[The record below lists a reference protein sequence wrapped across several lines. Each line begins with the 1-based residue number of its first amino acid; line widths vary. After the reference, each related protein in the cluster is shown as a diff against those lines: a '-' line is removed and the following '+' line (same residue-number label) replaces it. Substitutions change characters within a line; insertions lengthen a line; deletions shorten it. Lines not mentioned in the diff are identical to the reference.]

1 MSDIDLIR
9 DSVRRFARE
18 VVGPALGDLNHF
30 PDRPLPATIVPG
42 LAELGLLDD
51 EIDPTLLSAA
61 LSELAEFA
69 AAPATLVLAH
79 AFARQLVREAGGD
92 RAKALLAVNG
102 GGLFAAPLYAEP
114 DLADDAPTL
123 RRIGDRIEL
132 DGVASFVV
140 NAPLARVL
148 VLPVRDRRDGSGW
161 VAVESNEPGVVVG
174 EPLLTLGMRGCPTAD
189 VSFARARFPADRL
202 ICTSAEVASRAAR
215 RLRGPGVA
223 ISAGILTSSVRTA
236 TEYAHERYQGG
247 GLIIEHQEV
256 RAILGRMIE
265 DQALCQESSALLCQ
279 ESLPDWRSLALF
291 LRAKERAAHAA
302 CDGVQLLG
310 GNGYMEDYAQ
320 ERAMRDAK
328 QAQFFFGRT
337 DVARQDLTR
346 IQGAAL

>member
-1 MSDIDLIR
+1 MSELDLIR

-18 VVGPALGDLNHF
+18 VVGPALADLNHF
-30 PDRPLPATIVPG
+30 PDRPLPAALVPG
-42 LAELGLLDD
+42 LWELGLFDD
-51 EIDPTLLSAA
+51 EIEPTLLAAA
-61 LSELAEFA
+61 LSELAEVA

-79 AFARQLVREAGGD
+79 AFARQLLREAGGD
-92 RAKALLAVNG
+92 RAGALLAANG

-114 DLADDAPTL
+114 DLADDEPSV
-123 RRIGDRIEL
+123 RRVGDQLEI

-148 VLPVRDRRDGSGW
+148 VLPVRHDRDGLAW
-161 VAVESNEPGVVVG
+161 VAVESTEPGVVVG

-189 VSFARARFPADRL
+189 VTFRKARLPSDRWLPAPAAVATRAAARF
-202 ICTSAEVASRAAR
+202 
-215 RLRGPGVA
+215 RGPTLA
-223 ISAGILTSSVRTA
+223 IAAGILASSVRTA
-236 TEYAHERYQGG
+236 TEYARERYQGG
-247 GLIIEHQEV
+247 GAIIEHQEV

-265 DQALCQESSALLCQ
+265 DQALCQESSALLSR
-279 ESLPDWRSLALF
+279 ESLVEWRSLALF

-328 QAQFFFGRT
+328 QAQFLFGRT
-337 DVARQDLTR
+337 DVARQDLVR
-346 IQGAAL
+346 LQGATP